1 MLEHTHT
8 HTTNSL
14 THASCARH
22 QRGVDGVIIVTV
34 IIGMASVGPLAYV
47 SYEYHTTLTSFASPV
62 RAPQPL
68 AAQPHHHQPPF
79 AIVGS
84 QLRATLG
91 IARIRCST
99 SIQTIQSPASPRRVA
114 TRFAARSSRTCCK
127 STENSSTSR
136 RGTSCSNHR
145 SATLTQ
151 PSPNGTAR
159 STRRGR
165 NRPRRQSI
173 RTSFASSAPAP
184 RLPSQP

>member
-1 MLEHTHT
+1 M
-8 HTTNSL
+8 
-14 THASCARH
+14 
-22 QRGVDGVIIVTV
+22 TV
-34 IIGMASVGPLAYV
+34 IIGLASFGPLAYV
-47 SYEYHTTLTSFASPV
+47 SCEYHTTLTSFAAPA

-68 AAQPHHHQPPF
+68 AAQPYHHQPPF

-114 TRFAARSSRTCCK
+114 TRFAAPLSRTCCK

-145 SATLTQ
+145 SATFAQ
-151 PSPNGTAR
+151 PSPNGTPR
-159 STRRGR
+159 STRRRR
-165 NRPRRQSI
+165 NRPRLQST
-173 RTSFASSAPAP
+173 RTSFASSAPATCA
-184 RLPSQP
+184 PSQP